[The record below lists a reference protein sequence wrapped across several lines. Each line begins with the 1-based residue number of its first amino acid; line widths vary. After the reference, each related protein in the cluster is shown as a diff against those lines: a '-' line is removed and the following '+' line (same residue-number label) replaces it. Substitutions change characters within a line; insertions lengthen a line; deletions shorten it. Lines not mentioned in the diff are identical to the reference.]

1 MRGEPEVIGPKW
13 TIQLGDLSECHR
25 IEVRCFRCNRV
36 GVLYPD
42 RLRKLRI
49 RQLKRKHRWPPS
61 SDDHWREMV
70 DNVRVAELETLLR
83 CTDCGNRVNNSLRV
97 VKLPPHA

>member
-42 RLRKLRI
+42 RLRKLAHQAAQAEAPVGAVI
-49 RQLKRKHRWPPS
+49 RRPLAR
-61 SDDHWREMV
+61 D
-70 DNVRVAELETLLR
+70 
-83 CTDCGNRVNNSLRV
+83 G
-97 VKLPPHA
+97 